1 MNSPKRILGPVCL
14 SLLLAAVGVHAG
26 EISMDVRGL
35 AVATAAPASDDA
47 AAPASQSI
55 TDVGNNEMPASQPRR
70 WRMTSPGTTNPEL
83 ADDAGSVADAPAAAA
98 ASSGNAAPAP
108 MKPRNRWQSLVPG
121 AIK

>member
-1 MNSPKRILGPVCL
+1 MNSPKWMLAPACL
-14 SLLLAAVGVHAG
+14 TLLLGVAAAQAG

-55 TDVGNNEMPASQPRR
+55 ADVGNNEMPASQPRR